1 MEAFRRL
8 IQLPEPAIGG
18 WCSLPGGFTAEVM
31 ANSGFDWACIDLQH
45 GMMTSADLLPMLQ
58 AFATTQTPVA
68 VRVGW
73 NDASQIM
80 RALDSG
86 AEGVIVPLVDTPDQ
100 ARAAVRACR
109 YPPLGIRSWG
119 PTRTRL
125 GIPALTPAAADRAA
139 VLLVMVETKNA
150 VAQLPEM
157 LGIEGVDGIFVGPND
172 LALTNGRRLPRDA
185 SPEELAQQE
194 DQIQTIIETTV
205 AHGKVAGINCASVEV
220 ARKRAAQGFRLLAV
234 SSDVAF
240 LTSGGRQ
247 VVTALRSTA
256 S

>member
-8 IQLPEPAIGG
+8 IQVQKPAIGA

-68 VRVGW
+68 VRVSW
-73 NDASQIM
+73 NDASKIM

-86 AEGVIVPLVDTPDQ
+86 AEAVIVPLVDTPDQ

-119 PTRTRL
+119 PTRVRL
-125 GIPALTPAAADRAA
+125 GFPALTPEGADRAA

-150 VAQLPEM
+150 VAQLPEI
-157 LGIEGVDGIFVGPND
+157 LSIEGVDGVFVGPND
-172 LALTNGRRLPRDA
+172 LALANDRSLPKDA
-185 SPEELAQQE
+185 SAEELAEQE
-194 DQIQTIIETTV
+194 GQIQTIVDTTG
-205 AHGKVAGINCASVEV
+205 AHGKIAGINCASVEV
-220 ARKRAAQGFRLLAV
+220 ARKRAEQGFRLLAV

-240 LTSGGRQ
+240 LTSGGHQ
-247 VVTALRSTA
+247 VVAALRSMP